1 MVSEL
6 IAYQNDSSIPQNE
19 VQEAPG
25 AIFFFC
31 SKLLIQLGIIP
42 RPHIH
47 KKFVTYL
54 PIFFSRDGSA
64 KVITCINFCENFKL

>member
-47 KKFVTYL
+47 KKFVTFTD
-54 PIFFSRDGSA
+54 FFFLEMA
-64 KVITCINFCENFKL
+64 QQKLLLV